1 MNIYKVYDD
10 EWEGIMGSGQ
20 LKEFSYYQTQ
30 QFLDTHDEEWER
42 ECTEDLSNLSKNA
55 LEDIKTGLSEG
66 SFVENVSDGI
76 AIELLA
82 LRSFDVEELKVY

>member
-1 MNIYKVYDD
+1 MYIYKVYDD

-30 QFLDTHDEEWER
+30 EFLNSYDEEYEKDSV
-42 ECTEDLSNLSKNA
+42 EALSDLSKNA